1 MANIRQRAKVLAD
14 LAMFFAE
21 KGRILTLQEYADCA
35 DKPVLVSGIRNVF
48 RSYVRAIT
56 KLHTAEP
63 GLLAMIEKKKVE
75 AAKPAPAPKP
85 ASTPAPKPKAAVKPA
100 PKPAVKEE
108 KDDE

>member
-1 MANIRQRAKVLAD
+1 MANNRQRAKVLAD

-21 KGRILTLQEYADCA
+21 KGKVLTQEEYTDCP
-35 DKPVLVSGIRNVF
+35 DKPVLISGIRNVF
-48 RSYVRAIT
+48 RSYARALT
-56 KLHTAEP
+56 RLHTAEP

-85 ASTPAPKPKAAVKPA
+85 IPTPAPKPKAAVKPA